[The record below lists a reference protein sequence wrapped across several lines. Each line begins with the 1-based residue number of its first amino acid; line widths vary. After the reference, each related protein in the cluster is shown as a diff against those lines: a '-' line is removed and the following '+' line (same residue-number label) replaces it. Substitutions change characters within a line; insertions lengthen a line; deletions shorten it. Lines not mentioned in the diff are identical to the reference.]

1 MPSFRGPLAAI
12 VAALC
17 LAIPASAFAQSAG
30 DDQYADP
37 FEEPPAQSAPAG
49 NEDASEPAPAQ
60 ATPVGDST
68 APAATTAGTQQL
80 PRTGLNLVLL
90 FVAGAVLALSGF
102 TVRRVLTGP
111 YACLLYTSP
120 SPRDR
125 S

>member
-17 LAIPASAFAQSAG
+17 LVIPASAFAQSAG

-49 NEDASEPAPAQ
+49 NAAPAPAPASAQ

-111 YACLLYTSP
+111 YAAA
-120 SPRDR
+120 R
-125 S
+125 

>member
-17 LAIPASAFAQSAG
+17 LVIPASAFAQSAG

-49 NEDASEPAPAQ
+49 NAAPAPAQ

-90 FVAGAVLALSGF
+90 FVAGAALALSGF

-111 YACLLYTSP
+111 YAAA
-120 SPRDR
+120 R
-125 S
+125 

>member
-49 NEDASEPAPAQ
+49 DGDASEPAPAPAQ
-60 ATPVGDST
+60 ATPVGNTT

-80 PRTGLNLVLL
+80 PQTGLNLVLL

-111 YACLLYTSP
+111 YAAA
-120 SPRDR
+120 R
-125 S
+125 